1 LWGCS
6 FTTLRKSPR
15 KAERFAAHGRQEQGL
30 VFSFQWWNSESTRF
44 KSLVISPSAG
54 RSTSIAVG
62 KKREVFKGKRFRI
75 KTTTLG
81 IAAVRNQRIPV
92 AVPADAT
99 VEVIS
104 HTHGNRMIDVV
115 WEGENLKMFA
125 QDIRERGEEITDS
138 K

>member
-1 LWGCS
+1 
-6 FTTLRKSPR
+6 
-15 KAERFAAHGRQEQGL
+15 
-30 VFSFQWWNSESTRF
+30 
-44 KSLVISPSAG
+44 
-54 RSTSIAVG
+54 
-62 KKREVFKGKRFRI
+62 VFKGKRFRI

-104 HTHGNRMIDVV
+104 HTHSNRMIDVV